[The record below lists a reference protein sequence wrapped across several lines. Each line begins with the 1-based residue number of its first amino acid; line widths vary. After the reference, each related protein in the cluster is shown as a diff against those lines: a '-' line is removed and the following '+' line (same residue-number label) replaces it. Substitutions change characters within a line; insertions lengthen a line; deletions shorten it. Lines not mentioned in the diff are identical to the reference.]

1 MGYMLAAVLISFTI
15 SLLFVWQSNHGAT
28 WGHDTNFDA
37 PQKVHHKPVPRMGG
51 VGIFVALA
59 ACAVAARFLDN
70 PYSRELILL
79 VTCSVP
85 AVAFGLV
92 EDVTGRISSRQRLAA
107 AAFSAGLGVFALGAV
122 ITRVDIAPLDA
133 LLAWSLVSIPL
144 TIFAVS
150 GISNSVNIID
160 GFNGLAS
167 MTCLMMFAAIA
178 YVAHSVGDQFILL
191 AALCCIGAVLGFF
204 VWNYPLGMIFLG
216 DGGAYFLG
224 FMLAEL
230 AVLLFQR
237 NPSVSPWFG
246 VLVFLYPTVETVFSI
261 YRRRVLKGVPMD
273 TPDAAHLHSLI
284 FRRLTKATIGT
295 TSAYA
300 KTHRNAR
307 TSPYL
312 WGLSAIAVLPSILF
326 WHSTVALLICSLV
339 FFVVYLW
346 IYRRIVR
353 FKVPSWLKLH

>member
-1 MGYMLAAVLISFTI
+1 MGYMLAAILISFTCA
-15 SLLFVWQSNHGAT
+15 LLFVWQANNGAT
-28 WGHDTNFDA
+28 WGHDTDFNA
-37 PQKVHHKPVPRMGG
+37 PQKVHHRSVPRLGG
-51 VGIFVALA
+51 VGIFVAMA
-59 ACAVAARFLDN
+59 ACAVAARFLDH
-70 PYSRELILL
+70 PHSRELTLL
-79 VTCSVP
+79 VVCSLP
-85 AVAFGLV
+85 AVAFGLA
-92 EDVTGRISSRQRLAA
+92 EDVTGRISSKQRLVA

-122 ITRVDIAPLDA
+122 ITRVDIAPLDF
-133 LLAWSLVSIPL
+133 LLGWSLVSIPL

-167 MTCLMMFAAIA
+167 MTCVMMFAAIA

-216 DGGAYFLG
+216 DGGAYLLG

-237 NPSVSPWFG
+237 NSSVSPWFG

-300 KTHRNAR
+300 KTHRNAM

-312 WGLSAIAVLPSILF
+312 WGLSSLAVLPAMLF
-326 WHSTVALLICSLV
+326 WNNTAALLLCSAA

-346 IYRRIVR
+346 LYRCIVR
-353 FKVPSWLKLH
+353 FKAPNWLKLQ